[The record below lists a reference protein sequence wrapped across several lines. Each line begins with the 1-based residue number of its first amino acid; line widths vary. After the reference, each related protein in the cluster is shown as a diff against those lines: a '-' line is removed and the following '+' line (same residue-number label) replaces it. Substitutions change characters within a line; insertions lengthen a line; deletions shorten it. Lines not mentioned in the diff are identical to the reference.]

1 MKCTEIQPNALENVE
16 ENYQTAP
23 DKRIGCGIGRLII
36 NNYCILFEHLGIDR
50 YLILE
55 SVEEMAA
62 CDMAVSFK
70 KIF

>member
-23 DKRIGCGIGRLII
+23 DKRIGCGIGRLTI